1 MMALKLP
8 LLRQLAAVAIPL
20 QPDRPSASATA
31 SAWRGQRIGAH
42 SPADAAPPRLR
53 GEFGNGLPGTHS
65 VVPYQPVY
73 VIQGRS

>member
-42 SPADAAPPRLR
+42 SPADARPPRVCAANSETGCQARTALFHTSR
-53 GEFGNGLPGTHS
+53 
-65 VVPYQPVY
+65 YM
-73 VIQGRS
+73 